1 MDRMWSGRKRNQVHS
16 LWLKLCVVGAL
27 FVSVSMMSVASAVS
41 NSPPNILMILT
52 DDQGWGDVGAY
63 GAQDLR
69 TPAMDSLINSKLQ
82 QIALGMGSFGLKCCF
97 FF

>member
-1 MDRMWSGRKRNQVHS
+1 MEPMWSGRKRNRVHS

-69 TPAMDSLINSKLQ
+69 TPAMDSLINS
-82 QIALGMGSFGLKCCF
+82 GMRFNNF
-97 FF
+97 